1 MFHVKHCV
9 AKLKTESV
17 TSPDC
22 NGNPFCKKRWKSQ
35 GLAKRLQWK
44 AGNSF

>member
-22 NGNPFCKKRWKSQ
+22 TEILFVRSDGKSQ

-44 AGNSF
+44 AGNSS